1 MEEFLDAEREMLA
14 EQEAGEEGEVPD
26 KKKRK
31 KKQKEEAV
39 TWRLADCIDRDE
51 DLSAELMMVDV
62 TNTHGQVCFPS
73 ALALSGCGCVHWL
86 FVVCFLHPL
95 IK

>member
-31 KKQKEEAV
+31 KKQKEEPV
-39 TWRLADCIDRDE
+39 VWRLNDYVDRDE
-51 DLSAELMMVDV
+51 DLSAEQLMLDL
-62 TNTHGQVCFPS
+62 TNTHGQVCFPF
-73 ALALSGCGCVHWL
+73 LYWLCVCGCVHWL
-86 FVVCFLHPL
+86 FVVCYWHPL